1 MTATKTSA
9 DLQRYIDAHGIA
21 AAILP
26 MNGHTPTVSDAARE
40 LGVAVDQVI
49 KSLVFVLDDD
59 PLLVINNGLARVDR
73 RRLAAVLGVGR
84 KRVKFARPEQALT
97 ITGFMV
103 GSMPPFGHCRP
114 LRTLLD
120 VAVMGLPHVF
130 GGGGDIDA
138 MLRIA
143 PLELLRVTQGE
154 VHALAERTAG
164 AATNEALI

>member
-1 MTATKTSA
+1 MTATKNSA

-40 LGVAVDQVI
+40 LGVVADQVI
-49 KSLVFVLDDD
+49 KSLVFVSDDD

-73 RRLAAVLGVGR
+73 RRLAAALGVGR
-84 KRVKFARPEQALT
+84 ARVKFARPEQALA
-97 ITGFMV
+97 ITGYVV

-114 LRTLLD
+114 LRTLVD
-120 VAVMGLPHVF
+120 AAVMQLGQVF

-143 PLELLRVTQGE
+143 PQELLRVTRGE
-154 VHALAERTAG
+154 VHALAEPQAG
-164 AATNEALI
+164 APADAP